1 MPNKKENTVEECPV
15 CKSKRIISARHD
27 CDWGGGN
34 SLGAVNPKEHYNEY
48 DLDENEDVENF
59 GDIDIR
65 VCLECDFTWQRYTDP
80 VKILRKY
87 LEVQKKSP
95 PKRGHVFTPLRV
107 LQTSTLMM
115 ILKTQLEKLLETIAT
130 CHSELGLRSN

>member
-1 MPNKKENTVEECPV
+1 MELCPV

-87 LEVQKKSP
+87 LEVQKKSS
-95 PKRGHVFTPLRV
+95 KAW
-107 LQTSTLMM
+107 SC
-115 ILKTQLEKLLETIAT
+115 IYSLESITDFYADDDFEDAIREVIGDNSDLSQRIRITV
-130 CHSELGLRSN
+130 ELVK